1 MIEYMILMNGGE
13 MMDKMV
19 YEVPELEVIDVEE
32 MEEITALAG
41 SCACHC
47 NGRA

>member
-1 MIEYMILMNGGE
+1 ME
-13 MMDKMV
+13 KTA
-19 YEVPELEVIDVEE
+19 YETPELEVIDVDVL
-32 MEEITALAG
+32 EEITALAG

>member
-1 MIEYMILMNGGE
+1 
-13 MMDKMV
+13 MDKIA
-19 YEVPELEVIDVEE
+19 YEVPELDVIDVEALE
-32 MEEITALAG
+32 AITALAG

>member
-1 MIEYMILMNGGE
+1 MEKIS
-13 MMDKMV
+13 
-19 YEVPELEVIDVEE
+19 YEVPELEIIDVEAL
-32 MEEITALAG
+32 EEITALAG

>member
-1 MIEYMILMNGGE
+1 MNGGE
-13 MMDKMV
+13 SMEKYL
-19 YEVPELEVIDVEE
+19 YEVPELEVVDVEA
-32 MEEITALAG
+32 MQEITALAG